1 MKKFLA
7 LIVIFFY
14 CTMNASLA
22 VSELYYLKN
31 IQQGIV
37 QTIVENNYA
46 YQGFNI
52 QKQNPTYGK
61 DKEGNY
67 AVVVLQQTGDN
78 VFYYYESNDNT
89 KLNKNIL
96 RDLRRLNVTYEQSMN
111 SNILSS
117 YHRLAQDA
125 RANVAETYTFE
136 EPVKL
141 QVPQPIQQ
149 EVSDD
154 TTFRGYVAQLA
165 SGTQIPAYLQ
175 NAINTSTAS
184 KGDQIVAV
192 TTQNIVHNGHVII
205 PQGSF
210 IYGTLTKARNATYGS
225 RNGAVVIEFTT
236 IVTPENKQYD
246 ISAEQIDF
254 KVTNDGKLAE
264 SAKSAVVGAA
274 LGALVGLLFAAMG
287 DTSLLSGAAIGAG
300 VGVGA
305 SAVGS
310 VAERGID
317 AEIPSFTEL
326 EITLTRPLNVS
337 VSY

>member
-1 MKKFLA
+1 MKKVLA
-7 LIVIFFY
+7 LIITFLY
-14 CTMNASLA
+14 CTVNSSLA

-31 IQQGIV
+31 IQSGIV
-37 QTIVENNYA
+37 QTVVENNYA

-52 QKQNPTYGK
+52 QKQNPIYGK
-61 DKEGNY
+61 DKDGNY
-67 AVVVLQQTGDN
+67 AVVVFQQTGDN

-96 RDLRRLNVTYEQSMN
+96 RDLRRLGVSYEQSMN
-111 SNILSS
+111 SNVLSS
-117 YHRLAQDA
+117 YRRLAQDA
-125 RANVAETYTFE
+125 RSNVTETYTFE
-136 EPVKL
+136 EPVKV
-141 QVPQPIQQ
+141 QAARPAQQ
-149 EVSDD
+149 EISDD

-175 NAINTSTAS
+175 NAINTSTAA
-184 KGDQIVAV
+184 KGDQVIAI
-192 TTQNIVHNGHVII
+192 TTQNIVYNGHVII

-225 RNGAVVIEFTT
+225 RNGAVVIDFTQ
-236 IVTPENKQYD
+236 IVTPENKKYE

-264 SAKSAVVGAA
+264 SAKGALVGAA
-274 LGALVGLLFAAMG
+274 LGALVGLLFAAVG

-300 VGVGA
+300 VGAGA

-326 EITLTRPLNVS
+326 EITLTRPLSVS